1 MRNGSTQGNLRQQLI
16 QAGIRELGQQGVQR
30 FSVRRIAN
38 ECGVSCAAPYRHFE
52 NKSSF
57 ISAIFDYIND
67 EWHAIGRRVAQED
80 ANKSTRRTLVDVSMA
95 YIHFL
100 LDNPHFRSI
109 IMLRTDGLDPKYL
122 SRRGEVSR
130 LSNEL
135 ISRYCAEVGMSDED
149 RTRKTFAVRSLI
161 YGASLMLDNGELEP
175 TPENFDMI
183 ARSIDREFDLP

>member
-1 MRNGSTQGNLRQQLI
+1 MRSSGSQSNLREQLI
-16 QAGIRELGQQGVQR
+16 EAGIKELGQHGVQR

-57 ISAIFDYIND
+57 IGAIFEYIND
-67 EWHAIGRRVAQED
+67 EWHAIARRVVQND
-80 ANKSTRRTLVDVSMA
+80 ADVSTRRQLVDVSMA

-109 IMLRTDGLDPKYL
+109 IMLRTNGLEHVRK
-122 SRRGEVSR
+122 GEVSR
-130 LSNEL
+130 QTYDL
-135 ISRYCAEVGMSDED
+135 ISKYCREVEMSDED

-161 YGASLMLDNGELEP
+161 YGAALMLDNGELEA
-175 TPENFDMI
+175 TPENYDMI

>member
-1 MRNGSTQGNLRQQLI
+1 MRSGGTQGNLREQLI

-57 ISAIFDYIND
+57 ISAIFEYIND
-67 EWHAIGRRVAQED
+67 EWHNIGRRVALED
-80 ANKSTRRTLVDVSMA
+80 TDKSTRQTLVDVSMA

-109 IMLRTDGLDPKYL
+109 IMLRMDGIDPKYL
-122 SRRGEVSR
+122 SHKGEVSR

-161 YGASLMLDNGELEP
+161 YGASVMLDNGELAA
-175 TPENFDMI
+175 TAENYDMI